1 MRFRTTWIAAAQYC
15 DTEKRCVNVQAATAV
30 LSQCRQAGVAVVRD
44 VSSRREKKQPPLC
57 FSLGTLQEVC
67 SRKFGLGAQAVLDIA
82 QSLYEKHKAT
92 TYPRTDCGYLPVS
105 MHKEVPDVLAAL
117 EKTDPDIA
125 TGWQNSVLI
134 LCRGSGTT
142 GRSPRIM
149 R

>member
-1 MRFRTTWIAAAQYC
+1 DNVRFRTSWIAAAQYC

-82 QSLYEKHKAT
+82 
-92 TYPRTDCGYLPVS
+92 
-105 MHKEVPDVLAAL
+105 
-117 EKTDPDIA
+117 
-125 TGWQNSVLI
+125 
-134 LCRGSGTT
+134 
-142 GRSPRIM
+142 
-149 R
+149 

>member
-1 MRFRTTWIAAAQYC
+1 MF
-15 DTEKRCVNVQAATAV
+15 
-30 LSQCRQAGVAVVRD
+30 
-44 VSSRREKKQPPLC
+44 

-117 EKTDPDIA
+117 EK
-125 TGWQNSVLI
+125 N
-134 LCRGSGTT
+134 RSGYCHGAGKTQ
-142 GRSPRIM
+142 S
-149 R
+149 